1 MACTGYAG
9 RVWRW
14 WETGDRR
21 AMDPKLVGLEVSY
34 EIVSFARGFPHL
46 LPPHQP
52 Q

>member
-21 AMDPKLVGLEVSY
+21 GGGPPRGGLEVRY
-34 EIVSFARGFPHL
+34 EIVNFARGFPHL
-46 LPPHQP
+46 LPSHQP